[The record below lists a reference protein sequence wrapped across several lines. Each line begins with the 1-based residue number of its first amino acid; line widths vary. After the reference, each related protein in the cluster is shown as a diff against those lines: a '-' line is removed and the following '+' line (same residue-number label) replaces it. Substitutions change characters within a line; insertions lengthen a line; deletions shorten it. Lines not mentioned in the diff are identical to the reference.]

1 VAIIKLYMKFMERVN
16 KCLYLTLG
24 TLIGMTFAIL
34 ISQIFTRYVI
44 NASLH
49 WTEEAARF
57 LTVWTVFLGVAV
69 ALREKSL
76 IAVEVVVQFVP
87 KKIESIF
94 RFIVLLVSMLLMIYL
109 IFLGTQLSLHAADQS
124 ATALG
129 IPMWIPY
136 AAIPVGSLFTL
147 LNIFVVMIEI
157 FTKKEAE
164 AS

>member
-1 VAIIKLYMKFMERVN
+1 VAIIKFYMKFMERVN
-16 KCLYLTLG
+16 KALYWTLG
-24 TLIGMTFAIL
+24 ILIGLTFAIL
-34 ISQIFTRYVI
+34 ISQIFSRYVI

-57 LTVWTVFLGVAV
+57 LTVWSVFLGVAV

-94 RFIVLLVSMLLMIYL
+94 RVIVLIVSMLLMIYL
-109 IFLGTQLSLHAADQS
+109 IFLGTQLSVNAADQD

-136 AAIPVGSLFTL
+136 AAIPVGSFFTL
-147 LNIFVVMIEI
+147 LNIFVVIIEI